1 MRNIYRFIVGSEYGF
16 TGEGNEQWFYTL
28 SLAINLM
35 LVWWLKPEIALLF
48 SVLAAIH
55 YVTVFVYGY
64 FDLTEKGKDYA
75 ATYFGIHV
83 ILAIIAIVADYKW
96 AIITAIITV
105 VAYFIAP
112 DCTGNNIFLRGN
124 GLERGFPLIFNT
136 IIFAAFIIIDLLLPI
151 KLWVKI
157 LIIVMALIIHPI
169 IDYFEG
175 ECVIISDVTCEVW
188 ENIKVTKKNK
198 R

>member
-1 MRNIYRFIVGSEYGF
+1 MRNIYRFIVGPEYGF

-48 SVLAAIH
+48 SVLSAIH

-75 ATYFGIHV
+75 ATYFGIHA

-136 IIFAAFIIIDLLLPI
+136 IIMAAFIIIDLLLPI

-157 LIIVMALIIHPI
+157 LIIAMTLIIHPI

-175 ECVIISDVTCEVW
+175 ECVIISDVTYEVW